1 MIKYNLNTI
10 NEMDYNESP
19 VKEIYYNSS
28 VAYIRKTR
36 TNSYRWVVDGW
47 MCDDVDKY
55 QKLVEQ
61 VSYDGGESWQNVVP
75 EVSMQG
81 ELIEHN
87 SIDCGYDPGDLFFY
101 SVMSG
106 GTNVIEPC
114 GSVTKIADIQ
124 FNGNTYLTSVQLGSC
139 CTEIGNYSFQNCT
152 YVTSFTLSNTITK
165 IGHEALQDMRNT
177 GLTSI
182 TIPSGVTE
190 IGFWAFTRMSGVTE
204 FIFESETVFT
214 PGQYG
219 LPMTAVF
226 HDWYPP
232 VVYVPD
238 SAVSDYRAKGVN
250 WWVDGNA
257 GRPSNINTW
266 ILPISDRPT

>member
-1 MIKYNLNTI
+1 MIKYSGNTV
-10 NEMDYNESP
+10 NEIDYNESP

-61 VSYDGGESWQNVVP
+61 ISYDGGESWQNVVP

-87 SIDCGYDPGDLFFY
+87 SIDCGYDPGDLYLYF
-101 SVMSG
+101 VISG

-114 GSVTKIADIQ
+114 GSETTIPNSYFRSNNNITQA
-124 FNGNTYLTSVQLGSC
+124 QLGSC
-139 CTEIGNYSFQNCT
+139 CVGIGDYAFDSCRNL
-152 YVTSFTLSNTITK
+152 TSVTLSNTITT
-165 IGHEALQDMRNT
+165 IGHEVFQDASAIVS
-177 GLTSI
+177 L

-190 IGFWAFTRMSGVTE
+190 IGFWTFTRMTSCQEV
-204 FIFESETVFT
+204 IFESETVFT
-214 PGQYG
+214 FGTFGAP
-219 LPMTAVF
+219 F

-257 GRPSNINTW
+257 GRPSDINTW
-266 ILPISDRPT
+266 IQPISNRPS